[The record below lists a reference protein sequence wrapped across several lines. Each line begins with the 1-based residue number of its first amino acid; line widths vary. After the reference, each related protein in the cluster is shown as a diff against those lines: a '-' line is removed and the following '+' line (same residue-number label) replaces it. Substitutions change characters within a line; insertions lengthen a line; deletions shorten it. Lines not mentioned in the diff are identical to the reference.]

1 VEVAGS
7 NPAARTPKWFVK
19 ARAWRGLVAS
29 RRGGCRSLPV
39 QNTILLSDDVTIEE
53 LIERVQK
60 RVSLTWARPLNA

>member
-1 VEVAGS
+1 
-7 NPAARTPKWFVK
+7 
-19 ARAWRGLVAS
+19 
-29 RRGGCRSLPV
+29 LPV